1 MVSLAGTCQY
11 SYVWLG
17 MTKRLTQEDWLRFA
31 LKALSKQGHTKL
43 SANALATKLGVS
55 RGSFYWHF
63 QSLDDFHE
71 LLLKRWADITTDRV
85 IEDLSEVGSS
95 KQRLLSLIQRSMSG
109 DAKLERAI
117 RSWAISNKKVARY
130 VHAVD
135 ARRIDYVEQLLLEEG
150 VDRKDVRPRSQILYW
165 AGIGRILSTHL
176 DEVSLTNAD
185 YDRFA
190 DLLMT

>member
-1 MVSLAGTCQY
+1 
-11 SYVWLG
+11 

-31 LKALSKQGHTKL
+31 LKELSKRGHAKL
-43 SANALATKLGVS
+43 SANALAPKLGVS

-63 QSLDDFHE
+63 ESLDDFHE
-71 LLLKRWADITTDRV
+71 LLLKRWANITTDRV
-85 IEDLSEVGSS
+85 IDELSEMGSP
-95 KQRLLSLIQRSMSG
+95 KQRLLSLIQQSMSG

-117 RSWAISNKKVARY
+117 RSWAISSKKVARY

-135 ARRIDYVEQLLLEEG
+135 ARRIAYVEKILLEEG